1 MHISGFGPV
10 ASLYDAFSAGRAK
23 GRRAPDPSDGRLS
36 AEDEEVIRKLKARD
50 QEVRRHEQAH
60 IAAAGGLAV
69 SGAGF
74 TYQRGPDG
82 VNYAVGG
89 EVTISTAPGRTPEET
104 LRRADAIRRAALA
117 PADPSGQDHAVAA
130 AADQMAREALME
142 LTDKAR
148 EVEPEDD
155 RRAAV
160 ERAYGAIAGPPSS
173 QIKAYA

>member
-1 MHISGFGPV
+1 MQISGFGPV
-10 ASLYDAFSAGRAK
+10 ASLYDAFSAGRAT
-23 GRRAPDPSDGRLS
+23 GERAPAPSDGRLS
-36 AEDEEVIRKLKARD
+36 AEDEEVIRTLKARD

-69 SGAGF
+69 SGASF

-130 AADQMAREALME
+130 AADQMAREAQME

-173 QIKAYA
+173 QINAYA